1 MLFALIPLRAAL
13 GAAPLQLMGMG
24 PSNYAP
30 ACNAAPWELE
40 RSPHNAHNIKYIVL
54 RVRKGQWRLR
64 HACAT
69 FLP

>member
-24 PSNYAP
+24 PSNYAS

-40 RSPHNAHNIKYIVL
+40 RSPHNAHNIKYIGPFQTGSSSEF
-54 RVRKGQWRLR
+54 RV
-64 HACAT
+64 H
-69 FLP
+69 